1 MEVEDN
7 ILPRF
12 DLLHPRR
19 TAEPP
24 GVVHEQVKEEDQDSK
39 EDDNISIANRH
50 SRPDYEE
57 YDDIGIIE
65 DEEEKGIIGFF
76 RKTFSSVKKTFES
89 TFNNKNYRAQSRP
102 KSKMTGRS
110 TPLLDR
116 NDFDFGLKVANL
128 EISPKIHK
136 DRKERIEE

>member
-39 EDDNISIANRH
+39 EEDDNISIGNRH

-57 YDDIGIIE
+57 YDDIGII
-65 DEEEKGIIGFF
+65 
-76 RKTFSSVKKTFES
+76 
-89 TFNNKNYRAQSRP
+89 
-102 KSKMTGRS
+102 
-110 TPLLDR
+110 
-116 NDFDFGLKVANL
+116 
-128 EISPKIHK
+128 
-136 DRKERIEE
+136 